1 MKDIVIKA
9 KTIKRELK
17 WLGAMFVIAY
27 ALNIYSI
34 VAYDGKWSELFL
46 SIGFVCTTA
55 VLLYLVTAVLRITI
69 YAITKLITKK

>member
-9 KTIKRELK
+9 KTIKREMK
-17 WLGAMFVIAY
+17 WLCAIFVIAY
-27 ALNIYSI
+27 ALHIYSI
-34 VAYDGKWSELFL
+34 VAYDGNWSELFL